1 MPHRFSARL
10 PEDWAMQMGTTEG
23 REAERLNRG
32 CFCITLDRHALIEA
46 LNREVGSQDFA
57 QELGESHPSL
67 FSNVPAFVTAETLIE
82 MARVVDAVETTAR
95 LPGYRQAAL
104 SWAPPI
110 ARLDFG
116 PIGALMSYDFHVTA
130 NGPKLIE
137 VNTNAGGAFLNA
149 ALARAQRACCADAH
163 VPFEILPS
171 QDFGSNIVDMFIDE
185 WRRQLGSGRPT
196 TIAIV
201 DDAPEEQYLF
211 PEFRLAKALLEES
224 GFEIMIADAK
234 ELVLDGGI
242 KIRKRPLICKG
253 FPVSCCSIF
262 ADWAAIRSTLLPS
275 A

>member
-10 PEDWAMQMGTTEG
+10 PEDWAMQMGTTER

-46 LNREVGSQDFA
+46 LNQEVGSQDFA
-57 QELGESHPSL
+57 QELAESHPSL

-82 MARVVDAVETTAR
+82 MAQVVDAVEITAR
-95 LPGYRQAAL
+95 LPGFREAAL

-137 VNTNAGGAFLNA
+137 VNTNAGAAFLNA

-163 VPFEILPS
+163 MPFEISPS
-171 QDFGSNIVDMFIDE
+171 RDFGSKIVEMFIDE
-185 WRRQLGSGRPT
+185 WRRQ
-196 TIAIV
+196 
-201 DDAPEEQYLF
+201 
-211 PEFRLAKALLEES
+211 RLAHDVVDPEDRNRA
-224 GFEIMIADAK
+224 
-234 ELVLDGGI
+234 GGTPPA
-242 KIRKRPLICKG
+242 RDHRAGGCA
-253 FPVSCCSIF
+253 F
-262 ADWAAIRSTLLPS
+262 ASKNDRSLRSEVPAAMPKH
-275 A
+275 